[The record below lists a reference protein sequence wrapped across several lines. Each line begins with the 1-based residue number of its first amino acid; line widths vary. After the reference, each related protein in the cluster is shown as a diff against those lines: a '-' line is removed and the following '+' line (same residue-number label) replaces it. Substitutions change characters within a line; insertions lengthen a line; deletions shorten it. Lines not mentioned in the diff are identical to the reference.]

1 MMQEQTD
8 VRTVFRDL
16 LTEFGETMAQ
26 LSGLYDEL
34 DGD

>member
-1 MMQEQTD
+1 
-8 VRTVFRDL
+8 VFRDL